1 MITKTKTDIR
11 IKRKDWE
18 KMKDNPLFNE
28 TVELLEDL
36 TDLKNAKLIK
46 GKDLTLRQYLKNREL
61 RDNN

>member
-28 TVELLEDL
+28 TVELLEDM

-46 GKDLTLRQYLKNREL
+46 GKDLTLRQYLKDREL